1 MLTMNLL
8 PNDFIH
14 PFDSNA
20 DINTKKQNKN
30 SSKNDFQA
38 PDFFDKKLAQNI
50 HNIDNLVTYTRQHIP
65 HPEDKRALLEEVTN
79 IVRSRFIHAY
89 SIYGMRENW
98 IAVLAGKF
106 IWRDLSAKVI
116 PDDILKDDVASCS
129 QISIVIMAACSRL
142 GITTRK
148 VGLVGHYTLEAN
160 INNKWFF
167 VDADLK
173 PDFNSVGGRKS
184 LDEILT
190 NRDQFPLYA
199 NTILDS
205 NEIEKKFSTIQYGE
219 PNVQPAPKAYLFQ
232 MITKKISHWGW
243 LLPTILS
250 IITLRRKE
258 QYINSLNSSNANWA
272 LQYNK

>member
-1 MLTMNLL
+1 MNLL